1 MVIGKFSVRAGR
13 VKDDAPTANASLQE
27 KFLTDM
33 NSANS
38 SDDSTPGQKEKP
50 MAVKT
55 KRRCQDIGSKRA
67 VLSTLVTQSEKC
79 IYTEA
84 GRSVHNVEHSPSKDK
99 ISGMRTSTDREA
111 FWNFAAHK
119 LGAQHELAEVHMRNL
134 AYGEREDTVIQ

>member
-1 MVIGKFSVRAGR
+1 MVIAKISVRAGR

-55 KRRCQDIGSKRA
+55 KRC
-67 VLSTLVTQSEKC
+67 
-79 IYTEA
+79 
-84 GRSVHNVEHSPSKDK
+84 
-99 ISGMRTSTDREA
+99 
-111 FWNFAAHK
+111 
-119 LGAQHELAEVHMRNL
+119 
-134 AYGEREDTVIQ
+134 